1 MAKVERA
8 GAFVHGHRGWTLAF
22 IGAGLLV
29 AAVAFAAWPVRS
41 TPTDSGVQGR
51 VWLGPLSPVQHVGGP
66 PNERPY
72 SVTLRVLGPGNSIV
86 ATVRSGQD
94 GHFRVGLAAGTYVL
108 QGVPGSNGLPRA
120 NLVSVV
126 VVAHRFSAVQV
137 WFDTG
142 IR

>member
-1 MAKVERA
+1 
-8 GAFVHGHRGWTLAF
+8 
-22 IGAGLLV
+22 
-29 AAVAFAAWPVRS
+29 
-41 TPTDSGVQGR
+41 
-51 VWLGPLSPVQHVGGP
+51 
-66 PNERPY
+66 
-72 SVTLRVLGPGNSIV
+72 VTLRVLGPGNSIV